1 MTGSVP
7 VAATRTRYPARM
19 ATVRTRNINWRE
31 IEEAAAE
38 QLVHAVREVREESP
52 DENIHGAVFH
62 AFYGDG
68 ESIRWPMVAVGT
80 EETLAEMV
88 DDGDDDA
95 SLRWSG
101 PDFEYNVDPT
111 GELDELASRVEK
123 AAAASGDFDKWVRVY
138 ERFQKCFPKAAK
150 LARKQLVADK
160 AVGKAFI
167 AVAMD
172 EAEELVPPSLT
183 KAQLRMHFP
192 HYDAE
197 EMERIRLAALPV
209 EQRIAELLPA
219 AVLSDFEGPLVE
231 EYDDLLVACGAAAIP
246 SLVSV
251 VRGEQYPEGSLTAAR
266 ILAEINITTPEAV
279 DALYDLMRNEDA
291 DINARSWAA
300 AALGR
305 LERSDLI
312 LAIVPDLPAE
322 VVTRGIHGPIGPFRD
337 HGAHRSLDYG
347 PLETALRE
355 YPHLEP
361 EFEKIMTRGSTYC
374 RLDRDEI
381 PTAKA
386 GLESPWGVIRNHAS
400 FSLKVRDVLK

>member
-1 MTGSVP
+1 
-7 VAATRTRYPARM
+7 M
-19 ATVRTRNINWRE
+19 ATVGTRNINWRE
-31 IEEAAAE
+31 IEEAATE
-38 QLVHAVREVREESP
+38 QLVQAVREVREESP
-52 DENIHGAVFH
+52 DETIYGAVFH
-62 AFYGDG
+62 EFYGDG
-68 ESIRWPMVAVGT
+68 ESISWPMVAVGT

-88 DDGDDDA
+88 DDGDDEA

-111 GELDELASRVEK
+111 DQLDELASRVEK
-123 AAAASGDFDKWVRVY
+123 AAAASGDFDKWERVY

-150 LARKQLVADK
+150 LARKQLVAEK

-172 EAEELVPPSLT
+172 EAEELVPLSLT
-183 KAQLRMHFP
+183 KAQLRKHFP
-192 HYDAE
+192 HHDAA

-209 EQRIAELLPA
+209 KERVAELLPS
-219 AVLSDFEGPLVE
+219 AVVLDSSAPLAE
-231 EYDDLLVACGAAAIP
+231 EYNDLLVACGADAIP

-251 VRGEQYPEGSLTAAR
+251 VRGEQYPGGALRAAR
-266 ILAEINITTPEAV
+266 ILAEINITAPEAV
-279 DALYDLMRNEDA
+279 DALYDLMRNKEA
-291 DINARSWAA
+291 DINTRAWAA

-312 LAIVPDLPAE
+312 LALVPELPAE

-337 HGAHRSLDYG
+337 HGAHRPLDYG

-355 YPHLEP
+355 NPHLEP
-361 EFEKIMTRGSTYC
+361 EFEKVMTRGSTYC
-374 RLDRDEI
+374 QLDRDEI

-386 GLESPWGVIRNHAS
+386 GLESPWGVIREHAS
-400 FSLKVRDVLK
+400 FSLEIYDLLH